1 MQSSS
6 KTAIIAAALGAAA
19 AVSTAAP
26 VAAAEVQKPTVVLVH
41 GAFADGST
49 WNKVIPLL
57 QEKGLKVVAVQNPLS
72 SLADDVTATRRV
84 LDMQTGPVVLVGH
97 SWGGVPVTEAG
108 QQENVKA
115 LVYVAAFA
123 PSEGQSVVDLSKDY
137 PTPSGF
143 NHIVAD
149 KEGFLTLSL
158 EGVQKHLAQDVSA
171 EQTKLM
177 FATQTPT
184 RGKNFEEKVT
194 VAAWKTKPSWYIVS
208 EQDYML
214 QPALQAAMAKKISAH
229 VTTLLAGHAPHLS
242 QPSEVAKVILE
253 AVTYVSK

>member
-1 MQSSS
+1 MQSDS
-6 KTAIIAAALGAAA
+6 KKAIIAATIGIAAGIS
-19 AVSTAAP
+19 STAP
-26 VAAAEVQKPTVVLVH
+26 VTAAEVQQPTVVLVH
-41 GAFADGST
+41 GAFSDGST
-49 WNKVIPLL
+49 WSKVIPLL

-72 SLADDVTATRRV
+72 SLADDVAATQRV

-97 SWGGVPVTEAG
+97 SWGGIPVTETG

-123 PSEGQSVVDLSKDY
+123 PDEGQSVVDISKDY

-143 NHIVAD
+143 SHLVAD
-149 KEGFLTLSL
+149 KDGYLTLSL
-158 EGVQKHLAQDVSA
+158 EGVQKHLAQDVPS

-184 RGKNFEEKVT
+184 NGHDFEEKVT
-194 VAAWKTKPSWYIVS
+194 VAAWKTKPSWYVVS

-214 QPALQAAMAKKISAH
+214 QPALQKAMAKKISAH
-229 VTTLLAGHAPHLS
+229 VTTLQASHTPHLS

-253 AVTYVSK
+253 ATTYVSK